1 MNERAKLAAIA
12 GTLANSQE
20 DTASLRET
28 AQDGEGG
35 GDMGNEIK
43 ALRTQNSLRE
53 RAELVADCR
62 GSGMTV
68 KAWCAEH
75 GVTYSQY
82 YRWQQKVY
90 EAMQEPEFVEITAP
104 ASDAPSPAVSVK
116 LRNASIEVYS
126 GCNASLAA
134 AVLRAL
140 SDA

>member
-1 MNERAKLAAIA
+1 
-12 GTLANSQE
+12 
-20 DTASLRET
+20 
-28 AQDGEGG
+28 
-35 GDMGNEIK
+35 MGNEIK

-126 GCNASLAA
+126 GCDASLAA

>member
-1 MNERAKLAAIA
+1 
-12 GTLANSQE
+12 
-20 DTASLRET
+20 
-28 AQDGEGG
+28 
-35 GDMGNEIK
+35 MGNEIK
-43 ALRTQNSLRE
+43 ALRAQSNIRE
-53 RAELVADCR
+53 WAALVADCR

-75 GVTYSQY
+75 GVTCNQY
-82 YRWQQKVY
+82 YRWQRKVY
-90 EAMQEPEFVEITAP
+90 EAMQEPEFVEITAQ

-126 GCNASLAA
+126 GCDASLAT